1 MGPFEIIRKI
11 SKVAYE
17 LKLPDTW
24 SVHPVFHISLLKP
37 WRESMWSS
45 PVDLQ
50 PDDIEPQPKPTYEVE
65 RILRWRRVQIGR
77 KENQG
82 VFSGLARLSP
92 RGSNVGTG
100 TAIFLTLNELHK
112 CMLRQDKPVEDKGA
126 RF

>member
-11 SKVAYE
+11 SKAAYE

-24 SVHPVFHISLLKP
+24 SIHPVFHISLLKP
-37 WRESMWSS
+37 WRESTWSS

-77 KENQG
+77 KRTREFFG
-82 VFSGLARLSP
+82 DLARLP
-92 RGSNVGTG
+92 ARGGNVGTR
-100 TAIFLTLNELHK
+100 AEFSL
-112 CMLRQDKPVEDKGA
+112 PKGIA
-126 RF
+126 ENVKTG